1 MNLDLIVFFFFLFIL
16 LCLGWYKTANVQ
28 SETSYLLANRSTKLF
43 PLVATLVMTEFNT
56 STLLGFSS
64 VGLFVGAWGL
74 LLPSVFLFGIGF
86 YALTVAKKWKE
97 YNGLST
103 AGFFTEKYGKGLGK
117 TASLFLLLAMI
128 GFTATYV
135 KSMILIFQPI
145 FPQTSEW
152 MIGFVL
158 VSVVLLFTIRGGLVS
173 IIRTDIFGFLA
184 VLALIP
190 ALLYFSW
197 DYSGRNT
204 LALVEHFPV
213 QEASK
218 TLPLSFI
225 GSLVVLTMFTYISA
239 PWYSQKIF
247 SAESST
253 VAFRAVC
260 ISSILVFLLYG
271 FPVLAT
277 GFYSL
282 SSPENINAQIAIPQL
297 IDVAFPHGWRG
308 FAYGVFLMAGSTTL
322 AGVWSAMTTMVVGD
336 FLGQN
341 ETKLG
346 RSVLLTSIW
355 AILAYVLGIVVVN
368 DILNK
373 LILANIPVAALSFA
387 LLGGFY
393 WKGITKFG
401 VYASVFIGFFWGIFC
416 FLYWGEEGS
425 YTLYWAFGG
434 IPMTF
439 AVGILGSLLTKK
451 TIPNIKT

>member
-1 MNLDLIVFFFFLFIL
+1 MNLDTIVFLIFIFSL
-16 LCLGWYKTANVQ
+16 IALGWYKSTSVQ
-28 SETSYLLANRSTKLF
+28 SETSYLLANRSTKIF

-103 AGFFTEKYGKGLGK
+103 AGFFTEKYGKGLGQ
-117 TASLFLLLAMI
+117 TASVFLLLAML
-128 GFTATYV
+128 GFSATYV

-145 FPQTSEW
+145 FPEASEW
-152 MIGFVL
+152 LLGFGLVSLVL
-158 VSVVLLFTIRGGLVS
+158 VFTIRGGLVS

-184 VLALIP
+184 VLVLIP

-197 DYSGRNT
+197 DYSGRDSS
-204 LALVEHFPV
+204 ALIEHFPIA
-213 QEASK
+213 EASK
-218 TLPLSFI
+218 GLPLSFI

-247 SAESST
+247 SAENPN
-253 VAFRAVC
+253 VAYKAVG
-260 ISSILVFLLYG
+260 IAAVLVFLLYG

-277 GFYSL
+277 GFYGL
-282 SSPENINAQIAIPQL
+282 TSPTNINAQIAIPQL
-297 IDVAFPHGWRG
+297 IDVAFPVGWRG

-322 AGVWSAMTTMVVGD
+322 AGVWSAMTTMVIGD
-336 FLGQN
+336 FLGKN
-341 ETKLG
+341 ESKLG
-346 RSVLLTSIW
+346 RSIFLTIIW
-355 AILAYVLGIVVVN
+355 ALLAYILGIVLVD

-393 WKGITKFG
+393 WKPITRQG
-401 VYASVFIGFFWGIFC
+401 VYASVFFGFFWGIFC
-416 FLYWGEEGS
+416 FFYWGEAGG
-425 YTLYWAFGG
+425 YTLYWAFAG

-439 AVGILGSLLTKK
+439 AIGIIVSLLTRSRE
-451 TIPNIKT
+451 